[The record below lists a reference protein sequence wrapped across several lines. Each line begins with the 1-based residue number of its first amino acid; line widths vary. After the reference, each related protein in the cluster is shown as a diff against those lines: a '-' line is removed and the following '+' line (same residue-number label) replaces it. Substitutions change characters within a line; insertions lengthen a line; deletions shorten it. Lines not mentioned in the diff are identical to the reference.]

1 MRGDGD
7 ECGRMVM
14 VVRQTK
20 RMVVVQWKDAVSG
33 EPSSE
38 KLKRPESL
46 IQLEDGLVLEY
57 DSRGMLWIQRER
69 EN

>member
-1 MRGDGD
+1 
-7 ECGRMVM
+7 MVM

-33 EPSSE
+33 EPSAE
-38 KLKRPESL
+38 KIKKPESL

-57 DSRGMLWIQRER
+57 DSRGMLWIQREI
-69 EN
+69 ES